1 MLLLHYGMLMQISN
15 AKMLSA
21 VWCEGGLEG
30 YRLDQAMMV
39 KVCVCVLGMR
49 KGVK

>member
-1 MLLLHYGMLMQISN
+1 MLLLHYGMLMQISG

-21 VWCEGGLEG
+21 VMLYGGLEG

-39 KVCVCVLGMR
+39 KVYVYVCV
-49 KGVK
+49 